1 MKLQGIARIISKNL
15 TVVSIASAFLLGV
28 LGMTGLQ
35 DKIFDTSTWFMSPAE
50 VEEKFGEDEDTDNLP
65 DNTGNSQ
72 QGQEITNSENGLEV
86 NSSETKENETELSS
100 ENTSETGS
108 SAVTSLSE
116 TSATTE
122 SQTSEQSEVSVS
134 ETSRPADESTTQEE
148 TKTSST
154 VKEETTT
161 AAPEETTEPVEET
174 TEEETTTL
182 EETTT
187 TTTEEITTAAAEPA
201 SLGDTSGSYDDDM
214 AREVLDLVN
223 EIRANNGLSPLEWNG
238 SLAKCAKVRASE
250 LPVKW
255 SHTRPDG
262 SKWYTV
268 NPDIMYGEN
277 LAKGQTSASAAVNAW
292 MESETHRANIMA
304 DYNTLGVACYYC
316 DGAYYWVQEFGY

>member
-1 MKLQGIARIISKNL
+1 MKLQGIARIITKNL

-28 LGMTGLQ
+28 LGMTDLK

-50 VEEKFGEDEDTDNLP
+50 VEEKFGEDEDELINATEP
-65 DNTGNSQ
+65 DQN
-72 QGQEITNSENGLEV
+72 QGTSDSENQAGV
-86 NSSETKENETELSS
+86 NSSETKESSS
-100 ENTSETGS
+100 EISSEK
-108 SAVTSLSE
+108 
-116 TSATTE
+116 TSATSSSESTSLTE
-122 SQTSEQSEVSVS
+122 TTVTEESMTSENSEVSVS
-134 ETSRPADESTTQEE
+134 ETSRPADETTTQSEKK

-154 VKEETTT
+154 VKEEETT
-161 AAPEETTEPVEET
+161 AEPEETTEPVEET
-174 TEEETTTL
+174 TEAETTE

-187 TTTEEITTAAAEPA
+187 TTTEETTTAAEQE
-201 SLGDTSGSYDDDM
+201 SLGDTSGSYDADM

-223 EIRANNGLSPLEWNG
+223 EIRASNGLSPLEWSG

-316 DGAYYWVQEFGY
+316 DGAYYWAQEFGY